1 MRPPSISPVT
11 RTTWIICRHPHL
23 TAHRIT
29 ITSKQ
34 NIMTQKTPIPHPHFI
49 SASSIEENKPCSSL
63 QLQFSSSPNYT
74 PHNPLLSSVQS
85 PVSPKLS
92 NGFPCSQKS
101 YEDHNFAYQ
110 RRHLCETAPVPP
122 SFEEEVAQRVGFGQM
137 TYIVS
142 QSWLPHCIGQIAMSI
157 EFQLRET
164 IHKRPSTSPR
174 KLFFFAL
181 LFFLIFGT
189 FVSIVVFDCM
199 NCWSLRMR
207 GDDAQIRPVCV
218 AVIYNHGLQSI
229 LFVTLT
235 LVFMSPLLL
244 CKEGVPQLWKYISG
258 ESGASSP

>member
-164 IHKRPSTSPR
+164 IHKRPSTSPHSSCLRCSHLQPWSAKYIVRHIDFSLHVSTTAMQRRCPAALEIHIRR
-174 KLFFFAL
+174 KRC
-181 LFFLIFGT
+181 FL
-189 FVSIVVFDCM
+189 
-199 NCWSLRMR
+199 
-207 GDDAQIRPVCV
+207 
-218 AVIYNHGLQSI
+218 AVIGREGLS
-229 LFVTLT
+229 TNARGSAKRT
-235 LVFMSPLLL
+235 SR
-244 CKEGVPQLWKYISG
+244 GG
-258 ESGASSP
+258 